1 MAVITLVFNTNQI
14 NASVQIGD
22 TAYYSTPESSGGYSF
37 EDSDS
42 GITTIGIIKSMS
54 LNSATNMYSVEIN
67 IDDET
72 DPPSAGDYVFFS
84 KDRAVNISSVK
95 GYYGEVKFINNSK
108 DKAELFSTACEI
120 FESSK

>member
-14 NASVQIGD
+14 NASVQVGD

-42 GITTIGIIKSMS
+42 GITTIGIIKSIS
-54 LNSATNMYSVEIN
+54 LNDTTNMYSIEIN
-67 IDDET
+67 IDDEVN
-72 DPPSAGDYVFFS
+72 PPSAGDYVFFS
-84 KDRAVNISSVK
+84 KDRAVNVSSVK
-95 GYYGEVKFINNSK
+95 GYYSEVKFINNSK